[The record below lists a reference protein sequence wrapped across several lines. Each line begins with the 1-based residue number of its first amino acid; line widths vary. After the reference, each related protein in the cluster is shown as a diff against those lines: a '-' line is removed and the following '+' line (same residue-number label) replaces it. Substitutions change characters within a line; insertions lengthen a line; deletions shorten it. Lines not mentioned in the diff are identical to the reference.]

1 MKVILKQ
8 DVKGQGKKGEVADVS
23 EGYARNYL
31 LKKNLAV
38 EASKGNLRDLEAT
51 QKKQKEREQEELE
64 QAKKFK
70 EQLEKT
76 DVELTAKAGEGGRL
90 FGAVSTKQ
98 IAEKLKSMNMKV
110 DKRKIE
116 IDQPIRSL
124 GYTKVPIKIHPE
136 VTAVVNVHVTEE

>member
-31 LKKNLAV
+31 LKKDLAV

>member
-76 DVELTAKAGEGGRL
+76 EVELTAKAGEGGRL

>member
-31 LKKNLAV
+31 LKKDLAV

-64 QAKKFK
+64 RAKKFK

>member
-51 QKKQKEREQEELE
+51 QKKQKEREQEQLD

>member
-90 FGAVSTKQ
+90 VGAVSTKQ